1 MAEAT
6 EFNLESGIE
15 AKRKQLMTL
24 VNVGTTEPKVW
35 QLLGTGI
42 ADSAIEKNGDKT
54 KVTDILG
61 VTRARLNKTE
71 PSQTFTPYTVTG
83 DDELRLQLHNHY
95 RNDRYSE
102 LSKYEVAVVYGY
114 VGTADTAMECDVH
127 ANCTITLESE
137 GGADYVDS
145 PLTIDF
151 SNDKTLGTM
160 GVSAGVYTFTPDA

>member
-102 LSKYEVAVVYGY
+102 LSNSKSAALPILPVAYPTVLLSVKSLPLGLWSYLVPEVSSK
-114 VGTADTAMECDVH
+114 CH
-127 ANCTITLESE
+127 K
-137 GGADYVDS
+137 
-145 PLTIDF
+145 P
-151 SNDKTLGTM
+151 
-160 GVSAGVYTFTPDA
+160 